1 MRWKTLRG
9 KSGKEA
15 QSMGLM
21 IDKPAKTL
29 IERFAQ
35 KQPGGHFA
43 CPRCGKMTMDAE
55 SVTHNAL
62 SRRIGCYICDTCGTV
77 EALEDFAHKQNS
89 LNVWAITKEPGLWR
103 MLSWNSDGIEI
114 AGHEGT
120 WYVIDEGDFQITP
133 DVDGKPETLTAHLF
147 LLESELYG
155 EDAAGLIVNDEKQIV
170 MEDVWNG
177 FDDLEDA
184 GWEKA
189 RKIECPVCKGE
200 FLREDMTFTRD
211 CHGITYRL
219 VCFDCYDKVM
229 GKGYD
234 GEYYTEACCC
244 PHPCPEGR
252 SYRPRPGAPGRWGPP
267 GPLQGEPYP
276 PCPGPSSP
284 TGGWQGAAPAAR
296 GRYKVPPRWR
306 NRSPEIHTA

>member
-1 MRWKTLRG
+1 MTIGERIKFKREELNISQDELARRLG
-9 KSGKEA
+9 YKSRSSINKIELGLQNLN
-15 QSMGLM
+15 QSKIKAIADALQTTPSFIMGWTE
-21 IDKPAKTL
+21 DK
-29 IERFAQ
+29 
-35 KQPGGHFA
+35 
-43 CPRCGKMTMDAE
+43 
-55 SVTHNAL
+55 
-62 SRRIGCYICDTCGTV
+62 
-77 EALEDFAHKQNS
+77 
-89 LNVWAITKEPGLWR
+89 KEPTPENEDGLTENQQHLIDAIR
-103 MLSWNSDGIEI
+103 NMSPENAKKLRVIVEQ
-114 AGHEGT
+114 
-120 WYVIDEGDFQITP
+120 VIDERDFQITP
-133 DVDGKPETLTAHLF
+133 DVYGKPETLTAHLF

-234 GEYYTEACCC
+234 GEYYTEADECI
-244 PHPCPEGR
+244 EED
-252 SYRPRPGAPGRWGPP
+252 Y
-267 GPLQGEPYP
+267 
-276 PCPGPSSP
+276 
-284 TGGWQGAAPAAR
+284 
-296 GRYKVPPRWR
+296 
-306 NRSPEIHTA
+306 

>member
-1 MRWKTLRG
+1 
-9 KSGKEA
+9 
-15 QSMGLM
+15 
-21 IDKPAKTL
+21 
-29 IERFAQ
+29 
-35 KQPGGHFA
+35 
-43 CPRCGKMTMDAE
+43 
-55 SVTHNAL
+55 
-62 SRRIGCYICDTCGTV
+62 
-77 EALEDFAHKQNS
+77 
-89 LNVWAITKEPGLWR
+89 

-114 AGHEGT
+114 AGNKLSYYGRNESVPVVGT
-120 WYVIDEGDFQITP
+120 LSIDGIVIGNAFTAP

-189 RKIECPVCKGE
+189 RKIECPVCRGE

-234 GEYYTEACCC
+234 GEYYTEADECI
-244 PHPCPEGR
+244 EED
-252 SYRPRPGAPGRWGPP
+252 Y
-267 GPLQGEPYP
+267 
-276 PCPGPSSP
+276 
-284 TGGWQGAAPAAR
+284 
-296 GRYKVPPRWR
+296 
-306 NRSPEIHTA
+306 